1 MDEKNERRGAATS
14 QIEGVLRK
22 SVYWFVDRIEDG
34 TILGWLA

>member
-1 MDEKNERRGAATS
+1 MKWGLSRSA
-14 QIEGVLRK
+14 QLLGVFRK